1 MRRIKL
7 LRRVLGLALL
17 LTITLMAACSSG
29 PARRVSEPA
38 VFIQQLSVDA
48 SGGWTVNL
56 RLQNYS
62 SIPMRFDQLQL
73 ELNLSDQL
81 AGTLQ
86 SSPQLSVGPESADVV
101 SVSLQPTSAG
111 RIAVADALASRRAIE
126 YTLNGTA
133 NALPENGKPRDFDIN
148 NKNLLNPVPGLDGVL
163 R

>member
-1 MRRIKL
+1 MKRATGIVGLVL
-7 LRRVLGLALL
+7 LMALL
-17 LTITLMAACSSG
+17 ASCSSG

-48 SGGWTVNL
+48 NGSWKVDL

-62 SIPMRFDQLQL
+62 SIPMRFDQLRL
-73 ELNLSDQL
+73 ELQLSGQA

-86 SSPQLSVGPESADVV
+86 ASPQLSVGPESADVV
-101 SVSLQPTSAG
+101 SVALQPTSAG

-126 YTLNGTA
+126 YQLSGTA
-133 NALPENGKPRDFDIN
+133 NALPEDGKSRDFDISSN
-148 NKNLLNPVPGLDGVL
+148 NLLNPVPGLDGVL